1 MRSGAIHK
9 VVSNILEVVSDP
21 LQGAGINVGKECFK
35 VRYSD
40 VAASLFG
47 SQRTTF
53 FASQEEEDSLKH
65 TEVFSGM

>member
-1 MRSGAIHK
+1 M
-9 VVSNILEVVSDP
+9 VVPNLLEVVSDP

-40 VAASLFG
+40 VAANLFG

-53 FASQEEEDSLKH
+53 TLPRTASSIQKSSAACNL
-65 TEVFSGM
+65 S